1 MFFFPGI
8 IFFTRCYYTFWSRFP
23 CAELELLGCPEWTRF
38 SICRGCSI
46 SGMYFPLPRAQ
57 CTPTREPWP
66 AQAGRCGTQCRLPR
80 PQGNR
85 AGSWFRFFCFN
96 AVLFSESF
104 TIVHVLEI
112 REHDPHM
119 HVSVLLPFYFHIHHH
134 RVVSRFPCTIQLDL
148 SVHLI
153 DEHI

>member
-1 MFFFPGI
+1 MHVFLPRDYFFRTLLLHSGVGSPVLIWSYWAVQSGPGSPSAGAAV
-8 IFFTRCYYTFWSRFP
+8 F
-23 CAELELLGCPEWTRF
+23 
-38 SICRGCSI
+38 
-46 SGMYFPLPRAQ
+46 GMYFPVPHAQ

-66 AQAGRCGTQCRLPR
+66 AQVGRCGTQCRLPR

-96 AVLFSESF
+96 AILFSESF

-119 HVSVLLPFYFHIHHH
+119 HVSVLFPFYFHIHHH

-148 SVHLI
+148 SVQLI